1 MKEAARQRCEPFRN
15 KRTPTALPHAAGL
28 PLRPST
34 DWCPIY
40 QPSSQSR
47 AGRTTVLRLRADGT
61 SKHGRRRPPRVER
74 RERAGFAEVEG
85 GDCNPFVLVKCG
97 GEAEQTHV
105 VNSSQNPEWTTQRM
119 IFLDVAENGVD
130 HVVLSVW
137 HKNLGGGSDVPLGQA
152 IVYLRT
158 VVLSPGIEQD
168 DRIELTPVPGQT
180 NECSG
185 SLR

>member
-1 MKEAARQRCEPFRN
+1 MDVDDRLELRVVSARD
-15 KRTPTALPHAAGL
+15 LP
-28 PLRPST
+28 
-34 DWCPIY
+34 
-40 QPSSQSR
+40 
-47 AGRTTVLRLRADGT
+47 
-61 SKHGRRRPPRVER
+61 
-74 RERAGFAEVEG
+74 EVEG

-119 IFLDVAENGVD
+119 IFLDVAENDVD

-168 DRIELTPVPGQT
+168 DRIELTPVPGQM

-185 SLR
+185 SLRVELSYFVGDTDLLDDDASDDDERSPPSPYS

>member
-1 MKEAARQRCEPFRN
+1 MDVDDRLELRVVSARD
-15 KRTPTALPHAAGL
+15 LP
-28 PLRPST
+28 
-34 DWCPIY
+34 
-40 QPSSQSR
+40 
-47 AGRTTVLRLRADGT
+47 
-61 SKHGRRRPPRVER
+61 
-74 RERAGFAEVEG
+74 EVEG

-119 IFLDVAENGVD
+119 IFLDVAENDVD

-185 SLR
+185 QFES